1 MQEGFSRLL
10 AVLPPSVAHEIGRMA
25 EGQAD
30 FEKRL
35 SEIRLRVRHNA
46 SVVLDGR
53 NILLPAVLDAEQVN
67 ATLTAFCDGSVYAY
81 DASLAEGYLTA
92 FGFRVGVGGRAVTE
106 GGRVTGLADPTS
118 LCIRIPHRI
127 AGAGSE
133 AARLFYALGGRRG
146 ILVYSPPGVG
156 KTTLLCDLARI
167 LSQGPRAV
175 RVVLVDTRGELYDP
189 TLPAICQIDV
199 LRGYPLG
206 KGIEI
211 ATRTLAPEVILCD
224 EIGSPEDAAAILSV
238 AGAGVPVI
246 ASAHGGSVGELLARE
261 TIQVLAARGIFS
273 AYLGIARHGTRY
285 SYTVDYATVAL
296 AAQKEREAVCFSV

>member
-1 MQEGFSRLL
+1 MKEEFLRLL
-10 AVLPPSVAHEIGRMA
+10 AALPPSVSRELFRMA
-25 EGQAD
+25 EGQSD
-30 FEKRL
+30 FEDRL
-35 SEIRLRVRHNA
+35 SEIRLRARHNA
-46 SVVLDGR
+46 SVLLDGR
-53 NILLPAVLDAEQVN
+53 SILLPAVLDGEQIGT
-67 ATLTAFCDGSVYAY
+67 TLTALCDGSVYTY
-81 DASLAEGYLTA
+81 DTSLAEGYLTA

-127 AGAGSE
+127 RGAGE
-133 AARLFYALGGRRG
+133 GAARLFYSLGGRRG

-167 LSQGPRAV
+167 LSQGARAV
-175 RVVLVDTRGELYDP
+175 RVALIDTRGELYDS
-189 TLPAICQIDV
+189 TLPSACQIDV

-211 ATRTLAPEVILCD
+211 ATRTLSPEVILCD
-224 EIGSPEDAAAILSV
+224 EIGSPEDSAAILSV

-261 TIQVLAARGIFS
+261 VIHTLAVRGIFS
-273 AYLGIARHGTRY
+273 AYLGIYRHGTRY
-285 SYTVDYATVAL
+285 SHTVDYAAASLAL
-296 AAQKEREAVCFSV
+296 PREGEAVCFSE